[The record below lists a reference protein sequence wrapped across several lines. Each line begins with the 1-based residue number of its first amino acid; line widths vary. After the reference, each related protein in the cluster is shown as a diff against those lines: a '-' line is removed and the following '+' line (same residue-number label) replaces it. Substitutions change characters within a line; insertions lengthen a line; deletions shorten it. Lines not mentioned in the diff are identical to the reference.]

1 MQNLINRL
9 VPLLDPALKNQKGRT
24 RAKFRPDV
32 KISKFVLVST
42 SGWWEIGNF
51 GTVLRIVKE
60 PAKDAS
66 GEFAGALL
74 RPHAAW
80 LAENKEKAE
89 EVFGAAKQAGYQL
102 VTRGKMP
109 KNLLGAISQPLTSKS
124 KWWR

>member
-1 MQNLINRL
+1 
-9 VPLLDPALKNQKGRT
+9 
-24 RAKFRPDV
+24 
-32 KISKFVLVST
+32 VST

-60 PAKDAS
+60 LAEDAS
-66 GEFAGALL
+66 VEFGGALL

-89 EVFGAAKQAGYQL
+89 EIFEAARQVGYQL

-109 KNLLGAISQPLTSKS
+109 PNLLNTISQPLTSKP